1 MAQHNIE
8 KWDPAYA
15 LLKPFVKLHFRGY
28 FKTIHILGR
37 EHIPKD
43 VPVIYAP
50 NHHNALM
57 DALAVLYAVPGQPVF
72 LARSDIFRHPLI
84 ARILTF
90 LKLLP
95 IYRIRD
101 GYGNLQQNERIL
113 YKVREVL
120 AKKKSL
126 VIFPE
131 GNHAPERRLRPL
143 KKGISRIAFQ
153 AEEHHDFRLGLQI
166 VPVGLDYDNFYKFH
180 HSLVI
185 RFGKPVSVDP
195 FERIYRESPSK
206 ANITLK
212 NEIARQ
218 LKHEMVHISNKA
230 HHDMI
235 NHLRE
240 IYRPRLKERLNGA
253 GNDRSGQLEIDRP
266 FIRVCESKCGEN
278 PGDADRLDDQMK
290 MFRRIAGRLNFR
302 YWVFREKRYSWFT
315 LMARLPLFV
324 ALLPVFLYGLV
335 NNALPFFLPV
345 LAIRPVKDPQFWSSI
360 KNGLALVLF
369 PFFYLVQTLV
379 VASITEGIG
388 WPLGYLLSLP
398 LTGYMAYFY
407 YASFKKWLARIR
419 YNILGLT
426 NPRLMT
432 KVRELRE
439 NILQTADRWW
449 QEERGS

>member
-28 FKTIHILGR
+28 FKRIHILGR
-37 EHIPKD
+37 EHIPRD
-43 VPVIYAP
+43 APLIFAP

-57 DALAVLYAVPGQPVF
+57 DALAVLYALPGQPVF
-72 LARSDIFRHPLI
+72 LARSDIFRNPLI

-101 GYGNLQQNERIL
+101 GYGNLQHNERIL
-113 YKVREVL
+113 HKVRDVL
-120 AKKKSL
+120 TRKKSL

-131 GNHAPERRLRPL
+131 GNHAAERRLRPL

-153 AEEHHDFRLGLQI
+153 AEERHDFRLGLQI

-180 HSLVI
+180 RSLVI

-195 FERIYRESPSK
+195 FEHIYRENPSK
-206 ANITLK
+206 ANIALK

-218 LKHEMVHISNKA
+218 LKQEMVHIGNKPY
-230 HHDMI
+230 HDMI
-235 NHLRE
+235 DHLRE
-240 IYRPRLKERLNGA
+240 IYRPRLKERLNGVQK
-253 GNDRSGQLEIDRP
+253 DRSGQLEVDQP
-266 FIRVCESKCGEN
+266 FIRVCESQCEAQPAEAK
-278 PGDADRLDDQMK
+278 RLDQQVK
-290 MFRRIAGRLNFR
+290 TFRRIVRRMSLR
-302 YWVFREKRYSWFT
+302 YWVFRHRRYSWFA

-369 PFFYLVQTLV
+369 PLFYLLQTLL

-398 LTGYMAYFY
+398 LTGYLAYFY
-407 YASFKKWLARIR
+407 YAGFKKWWARIR
-419 YNILGLT
+419 YNILWSKR
-426 NPRLMT
+426 PRLMT
-432 KVRELRE
+432 KIRDLRE
-439 NILQTADRWW
+439 NIIQTADRWW
-449 QEERGS
+449 QEEGG